1 MLFSRPNVAD
11 ERSRKTK
18 RNMAS
23 DTELKSRIKQRL
35 KNTASVVFLLGMKR
49 LASPLLDEL
58 LETIRI
64 KGPSLRA
71 PQG

>member
-1 MLFSRPNVAD
+1 
-11 ERSRKTK
+11 
-18 RNMAS
+18 MAS